1 MRTLWHASRVTTQYI
16 ASSSALYTRLGVTYC
31 ETFYTLLLSLK
42 SPPACDWI
50 LCLDCIHYLM
60 SQFVR
65 VLVWIFSSGSDRFL
79 PVRRVPAASCLAA
92 CQVIRICLLDTFC
105 LTAAAPWPW
114 TLKLETN
121 LRFAVLIFVSATQLH
136 IYLLWDNVEHSV
148 LNVKGRFQLQWPN
161 RGPNKGPSPW
171 L

>member
-1 MRTLWHASRVTTQYI
+1 
-16 ASSSALYTRLGVTYC
+16 
-31 ETFYTLLLSLK
+31 
-42 SPPACDWI
+42 
-50 LCLDCIHYLM
+50 M

-148 LNVKGRFQLQWPN
+148 LNVKGHIQLQPGEGPT
-161 RGPNKGPSPW
+161 RGLLRDCKIFAKVRCE